1 VTFSQA
7 KSSLRKVWIYLLILV
22 VPESFNFDLFISYSR
37 HDNGQGYIS
46 ELVTRIQKEYR
57 DFTGGE
63 ELRVFFEKDE
73 IGGRDDWQLSTLDG
87 IRSSRLLLACLSP
100 NYLESEYSSWEFHEY
115 LRRPAHEP
123 LVESIG
129 PIYFV
134 EIPARSDKGFEQ
146 RAAEWVT
153 EFRHSRHFEFR
164 PWFDEGAA
172 DLKEAA
178 IKALLNDANAQICDP
193 SSRRVIDAKGNLDRH
208 NEHFAGRSAEL
219 CRLREMV
226 ALGKVGMLTAINGLD
241 GVGKTTLAIE
251 YSHAF
256 AHEYPGGCWQVRCQ
270 GREDL
275 RVALAS
281 LAGVRDLECDF
292 TEEEKRSLDLG
303 FKRVLAE
310 LKQRADSAKP
320 SRVLLLLDNI
330 DQPNLLE
337 PEQVR
342 RLPRAEWLHIIA
354 TTRLDEYELFG
365 RQKDRAF
372 LTLNKLPEEE
382 AMALIESYQSG
393 GKFPDE
399 ATRDIAKDIVR
410 LLGGFTLAV
419 EAAAAFLN
427 QFAEDV
433 SCAAFHDR
441 LKSEG
446 LTDMEDDAVEPSEH
460 ARLSKTRLGATLRPT
475 LERLGEAERMT
486 LSFAALLPADH
497 AALPWVRAL
506 VAQAYPEL
514 GEDALHGSPDPW
526 QHLLQRLF
534 SLRLLQATAGHYE
547 ARMHR
552 LIQEM
557 LKLDA
562 GAQTVAVR
570 ERALLARVM
579 ARAEFL
585 WDGWV
590 QHEHRWELDP
600 LVAFAW
606 HWLERGA
613 TEGAYL
619 ANQAFGPLR
628 NLGNFAEAE
637 PLMRRALAVD
647 ERSFGPNHPNVAT
660 CLNNL
665 AALLHDTNRL
675 DEAEPLYRR
684 ALAIDELSFGAH
696 EPKVATCLNNLAQ
709 LLQATDRLE
718 ESESL
723 YRRALA
729 IDENGLGPSHPRVA
743 VHLNNLAELLKA
755 TNRLDEAEP
764 FYRRALAIDE
774 NGLGPNHPRV
784 ASHLNN
790 LAQLLQA
797 INRPDEARALYRR
810 ALAIDE
816 LSFGPNHPRV
826 ATHLN
831 NLALLLKATDQL
843 EEAEPLYRRALAID
857 EQSFGPD
864 HPNVGTDLNNLAAL
878 LAATNRLDEA
888 ESLMRLMV
896 GIFLRSSASTVHEHP
911 FLQTAMRNYAALLG
925 EMGRSTTQILA
936 RLNEL
941 ARPFEINFSS
951 GALSEIARQCQERPT
966 VRSQPAL
973 SGYRT
978 ALTFLLRKAVAL
990 LGFTGSAVHREE
1002 QKRRRRDHPQ

>member
-1 VTFSQA
+1 
-7 KSSLRKVWIYLLILV
+7 
-22 VPESFNFDLFISYSR
+22 VPELFNFDLFISYSR
-37 HDNGQGYIS
+37 HDNREGYIS
-46 ELVTRIQKEYR
+46 ELVARIQKEYH

-73 IGGRDDWQLSTLDG
+73 IGSRDEWRHRALDG

-100 NYLESEYSSWEFHEY
+100 NYLESEYSSWEFNEY
-115 LRRPAHEP
+115 LRCEGAREP

-134 EIPARSDKGFEQ
+134 EIPAWSDKGFEQ
-146 RAAEWVT
+146 RAAEWVA
-153 EFRHSRHFEFR
+153 EFRRPRHFEFR

-178 IKALLNDANAQICDP
+178 IKALLNDTKAQICDP
-193 SSRRVIDAKGNLDRH
+193 LNRSRRVIDAKGNLDRH
-208 NEHFAGRSAEL
+208 NEYFAGRSAEL

-226 ALGKVGMLTAINGLD
+226 ALDEVGMLTAINGLD
-241 GVGKTTLAIE
+241 GIGKTTLATE

-275 RVALAS
+275 RGALAS
-281 LAGVRDLECDF
+281 LAGVRDLEFDF
-292 TEEEKRSLDLG
+292 TEEEKRSIDLG
-303 FKRVLAE
+303 FERVLGE

-320 SRVLLLLDNI
+320 SRVLLVLDDVNH
-330 DQPNLLE
+330 PKLLE
-337 PEQVR
+337 AEQVG
-342 RLPRAEWLHIIA
+342 RLPRADWLHIIA
-354 TTRLDEYELFG
+354 TTPLDEYELFG
-365 RQKDRAF
+365 RQRDRVF

-382 AMALIESYQSG
+382 ALALIGRYQSG
-393 GKFPDE
+393 GNFPDE
-399 ATRDIAKDIVR
+399 ATRDIARDIVR

-419 EAAAAFLN
+419 EAAAVFLG
-427 QFAEDV
+427 QFAEDL

-441 LKSEG
+441 LKDEE
-446 LTDMEDDAVEPSEH
+446 LTDVEDSAGEPSER
-460 ARLSKTRLGATLRPT
+460 ARLFATLRPM

-486 LSFAALLPADH
+486 LSFAALLPVDH
-497 AALPWVRAL
+497 VALPWVRVL

-514 GEDALHGSPDPW
+514 GEDALHGTRDPW

-534 SLRLLQATAGHYE
+534 SLRLLQATAGHNE

-562 GAQTVAVR
+562 GTVTMAVR
-570 ERALLARVM
+570 ERALVAHVM
-579 ARAEFL
+579 ARAKFL

-590 QHEHRWELDP
+590 RHEHRWELVP

-606 HWLERGA
+606 QWLERGA
-613 TEGAYL
+613 AEGAYL

-628 NLGNFAEAE
+628 NLGNYAEAE
-637 PLMRRALAVD
+637 PLLRRALAVD
-647 ERSFGPNHPNVAT
+647 ERSLGPNHPNVAT

-675 DEAEPLYRR
+675 KEA
-684 ALAIDELSFGAH
+684 
-696 EPKVATCLNNLAQ
+696 
-709 LLQATDRLE
+709 
-718 ESESL
+718 ESL

-729 IDENGLGPSHPRVA
+729 IDEQSFGANDPRVATCLNNLSQLLQATNRLEEAESLYRRALAIDEQGFGPSHPRVA

-797 INRPDEARALYRR
+797 INRPDEAKALYRR

-816 LSFGPNHPRV
+816 LSFGPSHPRV

-878 LAATNRLDEA
+878 LAATNRLDAA
-888 ESLMRLMV
+888 EPLMRLMV
-896 GIFLRSSASTVHEHP
+896 GIFLRSSASTGHEHS
-911 FLQTAMRNYAALLG
+911 FLQTAIRNYAALLA
-925 EMGRSTTQILA
+925 EMGHSPTQILA

-941 ARPFEINFSS
+941 ARQFEIKFGSR
-951 GALSEIARQCQERPT
+951 ALFEIARQRQEHPT

-978 ALTFLLRKAVAL
+978 ALTSLLRKAVAF
-990 LGFTGSAVHREE
+990 LGFFTGSGVGREE
-1002 QKRRRRDHPQ
+1002 QKRRRQDRPQ